1 MFYHACIDVR
11 HGWIMLNLEMSLLII
26 SNTTLRPSHDGIA
39 LTPPPPDSRHNS
51 RRTRHPSIICSYRR
65 QDNDGREVFYVRPGL
80 RTYVLYYPYT
90 DCGNR
95 SPRSLSRCAP
105 RTYCNWTIIRWGRAA
120 LRCSARRIIAFIRIL
135 YDFC

>member
-1 MFYHACIDVR
+1 MLYYACIDNR
-11 HGWIMLNLEMSLLII
+11 HGGILLNLEISLLII
-26 SNTTLRPSHDGIA
+26 SKTTLSSTTEQRAAHDGIA

-51 RRTRHPSIICSYRR
+51 RRTRHPSIIRTYRR
-65 QDNDGREVFYVRPGL
+65 QDNDGREVFYVRPGV

-90 DCGNR
+90 DCANR

-120 LRCSARRIIAFIRIL
+120 LRCPALLAG
-135 YDFC
+135 